1 MRGEQGLRV
10 REGGRRRER
19 EVGKEGERKGGEHTS
34 AEPVLV
40 LLARVADR
48 DVALRAA
55 LRDAETVT
63 GDDDVGCVGAAWGGD
78 LSLSVIYFLDC

>member
-1 MRGEQGLRV
+1 MRK
-10 REGGRRRER
+10 GGRRRRER

-78 LSLSVIYFLDC
+78 LSLSVIYFPDC